1 MSTKDN
7 PADQLTR
14 GIPTEKLKESSL
26 WWHGP
31 QWLPHRDK
39 WPEDMKFGKIDNCS
53 EKATILTINPQ
64 PIKLMEWERFGSYDK
79 GMRVLAWILRFKNNL
94 SAKISDSAVT
104 TNSRLNVK
112 ELRAAE
118 FELYKLVQKE
128 SYPQEYKVLMKKDD
142 KNFYTNLMLQL
153 GLYMEHGVIKCRGRL
168 QLATFQDML
177 KYPIL
182 LSGKHHVT
190 RLLIQ
195 RCHAL
200 NHHFGT
206 NHTVSYMRQKWWIP
220 KLRQVAKQVLRV
232 CKICKKHQGSHYSPV
247 NSLPLPAFRI
257 TKSDPFQITGLDYTG
272 ALRVKG
278 TANEIKK
285 AYIVL
290 FTCATT
296 RAIHL
301 EIVEDL
307 TGQSFLY
314 AFR

>member
-26 WWHGP
+26 WWHGL
-31 QWLPHRDK
+31 QWLPQCDK

-128 SYPQEYKVLMKKDD
+128 SYPQEYKVLKKKDD
-142 KNFYTNLMLQL
+142 KNFYT
-153 GLYMEHGVIKCRGRL
+153 RGH
-168 QLATFQDML
+168 QTFFTE
-177 KYPIL
+177 
-182 LSGKHHVT
+182 G
-190 RLLIQ
+190 
-195 RCHAL
+195 
-200 NHHFGT
+200 
-206 NHTVSYMRQKWWIP
+206 
-220 KLRQVAKQVLRV
+220 
-232 CKICKKHQGSHYSPV
+232 
-247 NSLPLPAFRI
+247 RI
-257 TKSDPFQITGLDYTG
+257 TERMTSEGRIIIPFNTCKPERKLW
-272 ALRVKG
+272 
-278 TANEIKK
+278 EKK
-285 AYIVL
+285 
-290 FTCATT
+290 TT
-296 RAIHL
+296 N
-301 EIVEDL
+301 
-307 TGQSFLY
+307 
-314 AFR
+314 